1 MFTKNKTMKI
11 YTTIIGFLIAGALT
25 VTAQEKDMKYDKL
38 ETMQDEIETDLVG
51 VYEIVADY
59 PDFAYEYVYHDGHLD
74 KVMVTGIDNPAD
86 KKEVSALIY
95 SVRSAKDD
103 MRNYC
108 NRVGIYYA
116 PEREAEPKVGYDEF
130 RERIQKNLQYP
141 DNAEDY
147 GVEGTVYVKF
157 VVGRDGEV
165 DFVTADHAIDSP
177 FEQRVDK
184 LEQEAVEAVE
194 EVDVEW
200 EPAIADG
207 DIVDSWAVVPVTF
220 DFKKN
225 PVLPAL
231 IR

>member
-11 YTTIIGFLIAGALT
+11 YTAIISLLIAGAFT

-38 ETMQDEIETDLVG
+38 ETMQDKIETDLVE
-51 VYEIVADY
+51 VYEIVGDY

-95 SVRSAKDD
+95 SVRSAKDG

-141 DNAEDY
+141 DKSRR
-147 GVEGTVYVKF
+147 VIVRSSIFST
-157 VVGRDGEV
+157 
-165 DFVTADHAIDSP
+165 SP
-177 FEQRVDK
+177 
-184 LEQEAVEAVE
+184 
-194 EVDVEW
+194 
-200 EPAIADG
+200 P
-207 DIVDSWAVVPVTF
+207 VPLIMATS
-220 DFKKN
+220 
-225 PVLPAL
+225 PVR
-231 IR
+231 I